1 TLGNSA
7 IIREAVEKNATILI
21 VMMTNGDA
29 FSQDFFNMFL
39 NKNNDTNY
47 TGNIGEMRHNEALT
61 AIKKLGLNESNI
73 VFLGYPDA
81 GLKEL
86 FINNWDYGNLYKKS
100 KGSNQNDHSPYSFSY
115 EKNASY
121 NGANVVKNLNQIMN
135 DFNPNIILIPDDGDD
150 HQDHWATSA
159 FVRYVAV
166 ERDYNGSMYNYL
178 VHKGSEWPTP
188 FYYSPDDE
196 LLPPLQIMELDAKW
210 MKQPLNKSDEELKQE
225 AVESHKTQIFAMKDL
240 LESFIRVN
248 EVFSDYPMLYLK
260 KQDKAYSLD
269 QGMPES
275 SYKDLKSDGKTQS
288 LQQADDLT
296 GAGMT
301 YDDQYLYLT
310 MKSSQYT
317 DDYFYVYHLFLYD
330 GKQFKRMDIQVNNG
344 TAEYLSKASNSIIS
358 KENPEVQSGNNMVE
372 VKVPMNLINGTKYV
386 LMSADVSSSPD
397 GKIMDNIALRVFK
410 FVDG

>member
-1 TLGNSA
+1 
-7 IIREAVEKNATILI
+7 
-21 VMMTNGDA
+21 
-29 FSQDFFNMFL
+29 
-39 NKNNDTNY
+39 
-47 TGNIGEMRHNEALT
+47 
-61 AIKKLGLNESNI
+61 
-73 VFLGYPDA
+73 
-81 GLKEL
+81 
-86 FINNWDYGNLYKKS
+86 
-100 KGSNQNDHSPYSFSY
+100 
-115 EKNASY
+115 
-121 NGANVVKNLNQIMN
+121 
-135 DFNPNIILIPDDGDD
+135 
-150 HQDHWATSA
+150 
-159 FVRYVAV
+159 
-166 ERDYNGSMYNYL
+166 
-178 VHKGSEWPTP
+178 
-188 FYYSPDDE
+188 
-196 LLPPLQIMELDAKW
+196 KW

-248 EVFSDYPMLYLK
+248 EVFSDYPMIYLK

-275 SYKDLKSDGKTQS
+275 SYKDLKSDESTQS

-372 VKVPMNLINGTKYV
+372 VKIPMNLINGTKYV

>member
-1 TLGNSA
+1 MIKIQNRPLIILVFIFLILSFAYTFAHYEVKEVVNGVSVHAIKDDFPEIKSSDRIVIFSPHPDDETLGNSA
-7 IIREAVEKNATILI
+7 IIREAVEKNATVLI

-29 FSQDFFNMFL
+29 FSPDFFNMFL
-39 NKNNDTNY
+39 NKNNESNF
-47 TGNIGEMRHNEALT
+47 TGNIGEMRHDEALN

-100 KGSNQNDHSPYSFSY
+100 KGSNQYDHSPYSFSY

-121 NGANVVKNLNQIMN
+121 NGANVVKNLNQIMDN
-135 DFNPNIILIPDDGDD
+135 FNPNMILIPDDGDD

-166 ERDYNGSMYNYL
+166 ERGYNGSMYNYL

-188 FYYSPDDE
+188 FYYNPDDQ
-196 LLPPLQIMELDAKW
+196 LLPPSEILELDAKW
-210 MKQPLNKSDEELKQE
+210 MKLPMNKSDEDLKQE
-225 AVESHKTQIFAMKDL
+225 AVESHQTQIFAMKDL

-248 EVFSDYPMLYLK
+248 EMFSIYPEITLK
-260 KQDKAYSLD
+260 KQDKPYSLS
-269 QGMPES
+269 QGMPQS
-275 SYKDLKSDGKTQS
+275 SYKDLKSDENTQS
-288 LQQADDLT
+288 LQRADDLT
-296 GAGMT
+296 AAGIT

-310 MKSSQYT
+310 IKSSQFT

-344 TAEYLSKASNSIIS
+344 
-358 KENPEVQSGNNMVE
+358 
-372 VKVPMNLINGTKYV
+372 
-386 LMSADVSSSPD
+386 
-397 GKIMDNIALRVFK
+397 
-410 FVDG
+410 